1 MNTRTDA
8 SGEVA
13 HQRGLRI
20 SKLSADELV
29 RLSGAHAHTD
39 HLHAEDLL
47 LINYA
52 HVVML
57 LEQKIIS
64 VEEAR
69 PILKTILKLET
80 SGWDKL
86 ISRDPRVGDLTTQVE
101 AYIIKE
107 TGEPIG
113 GKMHTGRS
121 RNDLN
126 PTMDKMLIRREVLE
140 TYQALLTLEDSFL
153 FLTDRHLDTIMPGYT
168 HHSQQA
174 QPITLGH
181 FFLGNFDVF
190 LRDIQR
196 IEDFLPR
203 LNLCPMGAAALATT
217 GFPLNR
223 QRVAELLGF
232 QGVLEHSYDAVS
244 GKDFLLEHLFILAAV
259 ASDMGRIAEDLL
271 LWNTLEFGMIV
282 LADEYTS
289 FSSIM
294 PQKKNPVA
302 VETIRAYNSI
312 ICGKMF
318 NAFGMLKGESW
329 SNGRETTI
337 MLDDAAGTGTQVRD
351 MVYLLNGI
359 VSTMEIKKEKMAEW
373 ARKGYSTSTEL
384 ADTLV
389 RECGF
394 SFRTAHEIVGLVVK
408 TAIDAGLDST
418 QITPAMVEKGIE
430 THLGKKMKIQEDWVQ
445 NALDPKRNV
454 QLRKLPGG
462 PAFEEVKRMLQH
474 RRKLLAQKKDSL
486 QAIQGQVS
494 GACEKLRQK
503 VNEIIG

>member
-1 MNTRTDA
+1 MTNSSTI
-8 SGEVA
+8 SSEVA
-13 HQRGLRI
+13 HQRGMRI

-29 RLSGAHAHTD
+29 RLSGAHADTD
-39 HLHAEDLL
+39 HLHAEDLM

-57 LEQKIIS
+57 VEQKIIS
-64 VEEAR
+64 MEEAR
-69 PILKTILKLET
+69 PILKTIQKLET
-80 SGWDKL
+80 LGWDKL
-86 ISRDPRVGDLTTQVE
+86 IIRDPRVGDLTTQVE

-107 TGEPIG
+107 TGEPVG

-126 PTMDKMLIRREVLE
+126 PTMDKMLIRREILE
-140 TYQALLTLEDSFL
+140 IYQALLTLEDSFL
-153 FLTDRHLDTIMPGYT
+153 SLTASHIDTIMPGYT

-203 LNLCPMGAAALATT
+203 LNICPMGAAALATT
-217 GFPLNR
+217 GFPLKR
-223 QRVAELLGF
+223 ERVAELLGF
-232 QGVLEHSYDAVS
+232 QGIHEHSYDAVS
-244 GKDFLLEHLFILAAV
+244 AKDFLLEHLFILATV

-271 LWNTLEFGMIV
+271 LWNTFEFGMIV

-302 VETIRAYNSI
+302 VETLRAYNSI
-312 ICGKMF
+312 ISGKMF
-318 NAFGMLKGESW
+318 NALGMLKGESW

-337 MLDDAAGTGTQVRD
+337 MLDDAAGTGTKLRD

-359 VSTMEIKKEKMAEW
+359 VTTMEIKKGKMVDW
-373 ARKGYSTSTEL
+373 ARKGYSTATEL

-394 SFRTAHEIVGLVVK
+394 SFRAAHEIVGLVVK
-408 TAIDAGLDST
+408 NAIDSGLDSM
-418 QITPAMVEKGIE
+418 QITPAMVEEGIE
-430 THLGKKMKIQEDWVQ
+430 THLGKKMKIAEEWVQ
-445 NALDPKRNV
+445 NALDPERNV

-462 PAFEEVKRMLQH
+462 PAFEEVKRMLNH
-474 RRKLLAQKKDSL
+474 RRQIFAEKKNSL
-486 QAIQGQVS
+486 QAIQDRIS
-494 GACEKLRQK
+494 GAYDKLRK
-503 VNEIIG
+503 EVYEIIR